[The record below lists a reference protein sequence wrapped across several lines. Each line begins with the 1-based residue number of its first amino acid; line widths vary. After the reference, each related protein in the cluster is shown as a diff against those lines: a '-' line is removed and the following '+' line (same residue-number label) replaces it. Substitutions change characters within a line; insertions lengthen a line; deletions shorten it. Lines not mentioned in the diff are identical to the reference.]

1 MVGITCI
8 VKSLALLTLF
18 QTKVTKCYTEEASY
32 VKVRVPESYIRP
44 RNGKDEES
52 YGTKNDCSFG
62 CTLVGGEECTAFYF
76 QKGECVLATINKTFP
91 YISNYLTDGINVM
104 VRNERVFLNAKTI
117 PHLGTLAGSESD
129 KALTNSSSGF
139 GPVVKPVWP
148 ASTDGIYGHAFY
160 KGGLLVCG
168 KARKCWYWT
177 FYTGTWE
184 EMPGTL
190 SYVHFHGA
198 LIVSGDTMWMIMG
211 RPENNPSSVS
221 TKKVETYDL
230 RQRREWTTE
239 DDADINNGV
248 ALFAAVLYDETKV
261 KIYICQVVISS

>member
-44 RNGKDEES
+44 HNGKDEKS

-104 VRNERVFLNAKTI
+104 VRKERVLLNAKTI

-139 GPVVKPVWP
+139 GPVLSSQSGQGAQMAYMAMPFTRVGYWCVGRQGNAGTGRFTLAPGKRCQ
-148 ASTDGIYGHAFY
+148 GHYPMFTFMVP
-160 KGGLLVCG
+160 LLSQEIQCG
-168 KARKCWYWT
+168 
-177 FYTGTWE
+177 
-184 EMPGTL
+184 
-190 SYVHFHGA
+190 
-198 LIVSGDTMWMIMG
+198 
-211 RPENNPSSVS
+211 
-221 TKKVETYDL
+221 
-230 RQRREWTTE
+230 
-239 DDADINNGV
+239 
-248 ALFAAVLYDETKV
+248 
-261 KIYICQVVISS
+261 